1 MYRAAMAAAQ
11 PLVGEETD
19 ATGRVLLVDA
29 TGHRSD
35 VVAATLRSHLGE
47 HGSVW
52 VDEPPDDLDAAVA
65 PLGLQRAREI
75 LRLERPLPLPEAWT
89 AGIATRDFV
98 PGRDEAAWVRVNN
111 AAFASH
117 REQGGWT
124 VDRLRELESEPWF
137 DPAGFRL
144 HERDG
149 RLAAFCWT
157 KVHTESSPPAGEIFV
172 IAVDPAFHGE
182 GLGRALTVAGL
193 EHLAGRGL
201 THALLYVDADNTP
214 ARAMYAALGFTEAA
228 RRRLYLP

>member
-1 MYRAAMAAAQ
+1 MTSTGPRI
-11 PLVGEETD
+11 GEETD

-35 VVAATLRSHLGE
+35 MVASTLGSHLGE

-52 VDEPPDDLDAAVA
+52 VDQPPADLDAAVA
-65 PLGLQRAREI
+65 PLGLQPAREV
-75 LRLERPLPLPEAWT
+75 LRLERSLPLPEEWT

-149 RLAAFCWT
+149 RLAGFCWT
-157 KVHTESSPPAGEIFV
+157 KVHPDLSPPAGEIFV
-172 IAVDPAFHGE
+172 IAVDPEFHGQR
-182 GLGRALTVAGL
+182 LGRALTVAGL
-193 EHLAGRGL
+193 EHLTGRGL
-201 THALLYVDADNTP
+201 RRALLYVDADNTP
-214 ARAMYAALGFTEAA
+214 ARGMYAALGFTEAA
-228 RRRLYLP
+228 RRRLYLPR

>member
-1 MYRAAMAAAQ
+1 MAHPH

-19 ATGRVLLVDA
+19 ATGRVLLVDG

-35 VVAATLRSHLGE
+35 VVAETVAGHLDG

-52 VDEPPDDLDAAVA
+52 VDQPPADLDTAVA
-65 PLGLQRAREI
+65 PLGLRPAREV
-75 LRLERPLPLPEAWT
+75 LRLERSLPLREQRS
-89 AGIATRDFV
+89 AGVPTRDFV
-98 PGRDEAAWVRVNN
+98 PGRDEAAWVEVNN

-124 VDRLRELESEPWF
+124 VDRLRALESEPWF
-137 DPAGFRL
+137 DPAGFRM
-144 HERDG
+144 HEQDG

-157 KVHTESSPPAGEIFV
+157 KVHADLAPPAGEIFV
-172 IAVDPAFHGE
+172 IAVDPDFHGQ

-201 THALLYVDADNTP
+201 TRALLYVDADNTP
-214 ARAMYAALGFTEAA
+214 ARGMYDALGFTEAA
-228 RRRLYLP
+228 RRRLYLPR

>member
-1 MYRAAMAAAQ
+1 MARSH
-11 PLVGEETD
+11 PIVDEETD
-19 ATGRVLLVDA
+19 ATGPVLLVDGA
-29 TGHRSD
+29 GHPAD
-35 VVAATLRSHLGE
+35 VLAATIASHLGE

-52 VDEPPDDLDAAVA
+52 VDQPPADLDGEVA
-65 PLGLQRAREI
+65 PLGLQPAREV
-75 LRLERPLPLPEAWT
+75 LRLERPLPLPEGWM
-89 AGIATRDFV
+89 AGVPTRDFV
-98 PGRDEAAWVRVNN
+98 PGCDEAAWVSVNN

-157 KVHTESSPPAGEIFV
+157 KVHAEMDPPAGEIFV
-172 IAVDPAFHGE
+172 IAVDPDFHGL

-193 EHLAGRGL
+193 EHLAGLGL
-201 THALLYVDADNTP
+201 TRAFLYVDADNTP
-214 ARAMYAALGFTEAA
+214 ARGMYDALGFTEAA
-228 RRRLYLP
+228 RRRLYLPR